1 MSKIN
6 NDTRTL
12 FQLIHDYLIIYLP
25 KQRRA
30 SPNTIDSCR
39 TALNQL
45 LDFMVAKMNLTLKDI
60 SFESLTRDVM
70 MAFLDY
76 LTDERNASAATRN
89 QRLACIRGFIR
100 YASARNPELIS
111 LVIELST
118 IPLQKDPTNTS
129 IEHLSENAMQ
139 TLLMQPD
146 TTKPK
151 GVRDQFFMVLMY
163 DTAARIQE
171 MIDVRICDIHPG
183 KTPTIT
189 LTGKGSKT
197 RIVPLMEKTMK
208 HFDRYM
214 ALFHAEEN
222 LNSKIPL
229 FYVIRKQQQFQIS
242 DDAVR
247 RFLNKYAKAA
257 HAVCN
262 EVPEKIHPHIFRHS
276 RAMHLY
282 QRGMDLTLISQWLG
296 HASLQSTLVYAH
308 ADTEQKR
315 MAIELAN
322 GDKLLNNLY
331 IYNTH
336 NEKDKLLKK
345 MYGLL

>member
-1 MSKIN
+1 MSKVN
-6 NDTRTL
+6 NNTSNL
-12 FQLIHDYLIIYLP
+12 FQLIRDYLIVYLP
-25 KQRRA
+25 KQRNA

-45 LDFMVAKMNLTLKDI
+45 LDFMVEKMNLPLKDI
-60 SFESLTRDVM
+60 SFEIFTRDIL

-76 LTDERNASAATRN
+76 LTDDRQASAATRN

-111 LVIELST
+111 LMIDLST
-118 IPLQKDPTNTS
+118 IPMQKDSTNTGV
-129 IEHLSENAMQ
+129 EYLSEKAMQ
-139 TLLMQPD
+139 TLLLQPD
-146 TTKPK
+146 TSKPK
-151 GVRDQFFMVLMY
+151 GIRDQFFMVLMY

-171 MIDVRICDIHPG
+171 MIDVRICDIHAG
-183 KTPTIT
+183 NSPTIT

-208 HFDRYM
+208 HLERYM
-214 ALFHAEEN
+214 ALFHPEES
-222 LNSKIPL
+222 LNSTKPL
-229 FYVIRKQQQFQIS
+229 FYVIRKQQQFRIS

-247 RFLNKYAKAA
+247 LFMNKYAEVA
-257 HAVCN
+257 HTICS

-315 MAIELAN
+315 KAIELAN
-322 GDKLLNNLY
+322 GEKLLSTLDLYKTNND
-331 IYNTH
+331 
-336 NEKDKLLKK
+336 KDKLLKK
-345 MYGLL
+345 MYGLI